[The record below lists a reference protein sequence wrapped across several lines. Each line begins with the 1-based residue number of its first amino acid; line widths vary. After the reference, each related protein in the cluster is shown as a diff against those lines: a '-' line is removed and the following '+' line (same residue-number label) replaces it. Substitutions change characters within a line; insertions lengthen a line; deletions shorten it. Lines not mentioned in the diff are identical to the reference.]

1 MNRTRLLLLAAA
13 GGVAA
18 VIVVVALLVSGGGSS
33 STTTT
38 TTQATTQPQAPTAT
52 LAGVPQH
59 GDVLGKTSAPATM
72 LVFEDP
78 QCPYCMEWNTQT
90 LSTVVDGFVRTGK
103 LKLEYRGIEI
113 IGPNSLQGLR
123 AIYAAGLQNRAWNMS
138 DAIYARQGAEN
149 SGWITTEVIRA
160 AAKDAGANPDK
171 VIAQMSSKAVD
182 KLLILAATE
191 ANETHVNGTPT
202 FIILRPLAAPQQLS
216 VSSLDPV
223 TFTAALSAAL
233 K

>member
-13 GGVAA
+13 AGVAA
-18 VIVVVALLVSGGGSS
+18 VVVVVALLVSGGGGSS
-33 STTTT
+33 STT

-59 GDVLGKTSAPATM
+59 GDVLGRASAPTTM

-78 QCPYCMEWNTQT
+78 QCPFCMEWSTQT
-90 LSTVVDGFVRTGK
+90 LPTVVDGFVRTGK

-113 IGPNSLQGLR
+113 IGPNSLPGLR

-138 DAIYARQGAEN
+138 EALYARQGAEN
-149 SGWITTEVIRA
+149 SGWITTDVIRA